1 MRVAIFTETYL
12 PAVNGV
18 VTHVKTLKE
27 GLEILGHKAIIVTAD
42 SNVKKTQA
50 SKDIMYCPAIKL
62 EKIYGYDVASP
73 ISADRLRM
81 IKEFNPDIIHIH
93 NEFGIG
99 LSGVLI
105 SKMLKVPLVYTMHT
119 MYDDYVYYVANNELL
134 HKLLTSASHK
144 YAKILADSA
153 SAVTGPSKKVEE
165 YFKRCHVDKPV
176 TVIPNSVEVDV
187 FNRHTVSKEKVMEIR
202 KKYGFGENDL
212 VFCFCGRMG
221 QEKNIETLLKYWAK
235 NVKHDDGMKL
245 LLIGGGPQLEEYEA
259 LAKEIDI
266 NDTVKFTGR
275 VEHAEI
281 PPYYASCD
289 CYITASLTEC
299 HSISMMEGMATG
311 MPVLTIRD
319 ELNADQ
325 IEEGVSGYYFRNAD
339 EMYDRMKHFR
349 SLSTEEMEKFKE
361 QARSA
366 IVSSGAQ
373 TIAEKLLVIYEES
386 IKEYNLKQMYK
397 KSPRSVKKAYRAQYG
412 DPMFIKRSARPKR
425 RVSVKAKRVTKEE
438 KLERRRAEKA
448 ATARYNAAKEIR
460 RQHKKRNRNKNK

>member
-27 GLEILGHKAIIVTAD
+27 GLELLGHKAIVVTAD

-50 SKDIMYCPAIKL
+50 SKDILYCPAVKL

-81 IKEFNPDIIHIH
+81 LKDFNPDIIHIH

-105 SKMLKVPLVYTMHT
+105 AKALKVPLVYTMHT

-134 HKLLTSASHK
+134 HKFLMSASHK

-153 SAVTGPSKKVEE
+153 SALTGPSKKVEE
-165 YFKRCHVDKPV
+165 YFKKCHVDKPV
-176 TVIPNSVEVDV
+176 TVIPNSVEVEV
-187 FNRHTVSKEKVMEIR
+187 FNRHTVSRDKVKEIR
-202 KKYGFGENDL
+202 ERYGFGENDL

-221 QEKNIETLLKYWAK
+221 QEKNIDTLLKYWAEK
-235 NVKHDDGMKL
+235 VKPHDGMKL
-245 LLIGGGPQLEEYEA
+245 FLIGGGPQLEEYKE
-259 LAKEIDI
+259 LAKSLNIS
-266 NDTVKFTGR
+266 DTVKFSGR
-275 VEHAEI
+275 VEHSDI

-325 IEEGVSGYYFRNAD
+325 IEEGVSGYYFRDAD
-339 EMYDRMKHFR
+339 EMYCHMKHLK
-349 SLSTEEMEKFKE
+349 SLSFDELEKFKE
-361 QARSA
+361 DARRT

-373 TIAEKLLVIYEES
+373 SIAEKLLVIYDEA
-386 IKEYNLKQMYK
+386 IKAYSLKRMYK
-397 KSPRSVKKAYRAQYG
+397 KSPRNVKKAYRAQYG
-412 DPMFIKRSARPKR
+412 DPVFGKRSSRPKR
-425 RVSVKAKRVTKEE
+425 KLSVKAKRVSKEE
-438 KLERRRAEKA
+438 KQNRRKAEKA
-448 ATARYNAAKEIR
+448 AAARYNAAKEIR
-460 RQHKKRNRNKNK
+460 RQHKKRSRNK